1 MKARVKYTDIIYDF
15 YPYKVDEKSGLI
27 VYKRIDGSREPN
39 DLYRV
44 DTLEFIK
51 E

>member
-27 VYKRIDGSREPN
+27 VYKRIDKSREPN

-51 E
+51 K

>member
-1 MKARVKYTDIIYDF
+1 MKARVKYTDIVYNF

-27 VYKRIDGSREPN
+27 VYKRIDGSRELN